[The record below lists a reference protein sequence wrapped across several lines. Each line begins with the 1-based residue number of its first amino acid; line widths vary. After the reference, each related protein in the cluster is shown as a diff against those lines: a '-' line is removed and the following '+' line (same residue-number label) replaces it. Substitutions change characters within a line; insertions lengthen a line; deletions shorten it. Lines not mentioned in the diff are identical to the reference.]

1 MPGRDKKKLKGRV
14 REKVKATKETLLT
27 PPNMVTLLRMVSI
40 PVLVAMLYL
49 DGPLWSWI
57 SGALFALAS
66 ATDLLDGWLAR
77 RLKSVSV
84 LGQYLDPVADKLL
97 VSSMLI
103 MLAALG
109 RAPAWMAILI
119 ICREIAVTGMRAVAA
134 SRNFT
139 VPSDMFGKSKTA
151 IQMAAILL
159 LILHHPMG
167 GFDPHVFGMYI
178 LWVAVL
184 ATAWSGTAY
193 FRRFQR
199 HLGQ

>member
-1 MPGRDKKKLKGRV
+1 MPEAEKPKLKGRV
-14 REKVKATKETLLT
+14 REKVKATRETLLS
-27 PPNMVTLLRMVSI
+27 PPNMVTLIRMGAI
-40 PVLVAMLYL
+40 PVLVALLYL
-49 DGPLWSWI
+49 RGPLWSWI

-103 MLAALG
+103 MLTALD

-119 ICREIAVTGMRAVAA
+119 ISREIAVTGMRAVAA
-134 SRNFT
+134 RRNFT

-159 LILHHPMG
+159 LILYYPMG
-167 GFDPHVFGMYI
+167 GFDPHVFGIYM
-178 LWVAVL
+178 LWVATA
-184 ATAWSGTAY
+184 ATAWSGIAY
-193 FRRFQR
+193 FRRFKK
-199 HLGQ
+199 HLEQ

>member
-1 MPGRDKKKLKGRV
+1 MPESDDKKLKGRV
-14 REKVKATKETLLT
+14 RAKVKATKENLLT
-27 PPNMVTLLRMVSI
+27 PPNMVTLLRMGAI
-40 PVLVAMLYL
+40 PVLVVMLYL
-49 DGPLWSWI
+49 NGPLWSWLT
-57 SGALFALAS
+57 GALFALAS

-109 RAPAWMAILI
+109 RAPAWMSILI

-151 IQMAAILL
+151 IQMTAILL

-167 GFDPHVFGMYI
+167 GFDPHVFGIYM
-178 LWVAVL
+178 LWVATA
-184 ATAWSGTAY
+184 ATAWSGIAY
-193 FRRFQR
+193 FRRFKK
-199 HLGQ
+199 HLEQ